1 MFLNSSTKGML
12 YNQFVQ
18 MHSNPAAAA
27 DAVSAAL
34 QNQTTTTAS
43 PPKGSPGSGSGETTG
58 EQPLDLSAKPMGP
71 FGHQDAKMA
80 FR

>member
-1 MFLNSSTKGML
+1 ML

-18 MHSNPAAAA
+18 MHSNQAAAA
-27 DAVSAAL
+27 ATSDTL
-34 QNQTTTTAS
+34 QSPATAS
-43 PPKGSPGSGSGETTG
+43 LPKGSPNSGETTG

-71 FGHQDAKMA
+71 FGHDGKMA